1 MNKEEFIRIIKSK
14 HRAPYLF
21 LGSGFTKHYLPTPT
35 WEELLSQFTSRHMN
49 EIYTKMGRDLP
60 KVASFIAEEVNN
72 AFWKRINDDP
82 QCVEKQYVDKI
93 SQSSDYLK
101 IKIAERLKEIV
112 ISFSD
117 NDEINYLSKLHIDGI
132 ITTNWDDFA
141 EVVFPKFKT
150 ELSTLGLSLICIA

>member
-101 IKIAERLKEIV
+101 NKDRR
-112 ISFSD
+112 
-117 NDEINYLSKLHIDGI
+117 
-132 ITTNWDDFA
+132 
-141 EVVFPKFKT
+141 KT
-150 ELSTLGLSLICIA
+150 QGNRD

>member
-1 MNKEEFIRIIKSK
+1 MDKEEFIRIIKSK

-72 AFWKRINDDP
+72 DFWKRINDDP
-82 QCVEKQYVDKI
+82 QCVEKQYVDRI

-101 IKIAERLKEIV
+101 IKISEKLKEIV
-112 ISFSD
+112 ISYS
-117 NDEINYLSKLHIDGI
+117 NNEEINYLSNLHIDGI

-141 EVVFPKFKT
+141 
-150 ELSTLGLSLICIA
+150 